1 MRQQRAS
8 IDEAT
13 CDSENAAD
21 AKGTSQH
28 RVSRYG
34 ETLASENEAHSE

>member
-1 MRQQRAS
+1 MTQRRES
-8 IDEAT
+8 IYKANHA
-13 CDSENAAD
+13 SENAAD
-21 AKGTSQH
+21 AEKTSQH